1 MLYYALG
8 VVLFALAILISLG
21 LHEAGHM
28 GTAKMFGMRVTRYF
42 IGFGPTIWS
51 FKKGETEYGFKWLPF
66 GGFVKI
72 SGMTEQEE
80 QEEPVPPG
88 QEHRIFWRKPLW
100 QRTVVLAAG
109 SVTHFILGFVILWIL
124 VSFVSAPNPEY
135 IDEMNGSTQVTVS
148 ECLKAEPPQNE
159 QEAKCTD
166 ADEPSPAAEAGLQD
180 GDKIIAVAG
189 TPVSGEKCDTPGA
202 PAGSEP
208 SMWACVV
215 NQVRDLPGDEASVV
229 TVERD
234 GAEKDLEVTPRS
246 VSVETPEGTQKVN
259 QVGIGLM
266 EPSVPRTV
274 THGAVD
280 GVGVAVT
287 TTGDMAVAM
296 GEAITRIPEKVPALW
311 NSIFGAE
318 RDPETP
324 VSVVGASRLGGEMVA
339 NDAWVMFF
347 SLLVTLNYFIGLF
360 NLAPL
365 LPMDGGHIAIAW
377 FEKVRSWWARRRN
390 RPDPGRVD
398 YMKLMPLTY
407 VVLIVLVGFTLL
419 TVTADIINPI
429 TLFN

>member
-1 MLYYALG
+1 MVYYALG
-8 VVLFALAILISLG
+8 AVLFALAILISLG

-80 QEEPVPPG
+80 EEDPVPPG

-109 SVTHFILGFVILWIL
+109 SVTHFILGFLILWIL
-124 VSFVSAPNPEY
+124 VSFVSAPNPKY
-135 IDEMNGSTQVTVS
+135 IEEMSTTTKVS
-148 ECLKAEPPQNE
+148 VAECLKTQTPQSEDEAE
-159 QEAKCTD
+159 CSD
-166 ADEPSPAAEAGLQD
+166 SDEPSPAAEAGFEN
-180 GDKIIAVAG
+180 GDEIISVAG
-189 TPVSGEKCDTPGA
+189 TKVNDDACLEPDASAGA
-202 PAGSEP
+202 QPTK
-208 SMWACVV
+208 WTCVV
-215 NQVRDLPGDEASVV
+215 QEIRDLPSDKASTVTVVRDGVEKDLKVTPKAV
-229 TVERD
+229 TVETAE
-234 GAEKDLEVTPRS
+234 GAQE
-246 VSVETPEGTQKVN
+246 VN
-259 QVGIGLM
+259 QVGIALI
-266 EPSVPRTV
+266 EPSVPRTI

-280 GVGVAVT
+280 GVGVAFT

-347 SLLVTLNYFIGLF
+347 SLLITLNYFIGLF